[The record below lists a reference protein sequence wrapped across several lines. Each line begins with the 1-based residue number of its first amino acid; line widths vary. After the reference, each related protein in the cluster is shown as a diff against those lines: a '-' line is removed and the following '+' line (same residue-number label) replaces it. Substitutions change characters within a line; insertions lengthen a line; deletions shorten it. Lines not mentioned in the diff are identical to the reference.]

1 MMKKIGALLLVILT
15 LLSVFSAC
23 SKSADTKDGTS
34 KVQTTASQEKYYD
47 AKGNSYSSTL
57 DVLFYDKDGNAYKL
71 ETAEDYMP
79 DYVNQSTGE
88 RLNGLQC
95 YVTEQGYL
103 YYDKDNK
110 LSLKNG
116 SMSIYY
122 DDSKNVYYDISTVSW
137 DKDGTLIHQN

>member
-1 MMKKIGALLLVILT
+1 MMKKIGALLLMILT
-15 LLSVFSAC
+15 LLFVFSAC

-34 KVQTTASQEKYYD
+34 KAQTTASQEKYYD

-71 ETAEDYMP
+71 EMAEDYMP
-79 DYVNQSTGE
+79 DYVNQSTGK

-103 YYDKDNK
+103 YYDEDNK
-110 LSLKNG
+110 LSLKDG

>member
-1 MMKKIGALLLVILT
+1 MMKKTAAFLLAILT

-23 SKSADTKDGTS
+23 SKSADAKGNTAK
-34 KVQTTASQEKYYD
+34 KQTTASQEQYYD
-47 AKGNSYSSTL
+47 AKGNTYSSSL
-57 DVLFYDKDGNAYKL
+57 DVLFYDKDGNSYKL

-88 RLNGLQC
+88 RLNGFQC

-103 YYDKDNK
+103 YYDEDNK
-110 LSLKNG
+110 LSLKDG

-122 DDSKNVYYDISTVSW
+122 DDSKNIYYDISTVSW
-137 DKDGTLIHQN
+137 DKDGNLTHQN

>member
-1 MMKKIGALLLVILT
+1 MMKKTAAFLLAILT

-23 SKSADTKDGTS
+23 SKSADS
-34 KVQTTASQEKYYD
+34 KGNTAKRQTTASQEQYYD
-47 AKGNSYSSTL
+47 AKGNTYSSSL
-57 DVLFYDKDGNAYKL
+57 DVLFYDKDGNSYKL

-88 RLNGLQC
+88 RLNGFQC

-103 YYDKDNK
+103 YYDEDNK
-110 LSLKNG
+110 LSLKDG

-122 DDSKNVYYDISTVSW
+122 DDSKNIYYDISTVSW
-137 DKDGTLIHQN
+137 DKYGNLTHQN